1 MRRLLL
7 KLRSRSS
14 SQQED
19 DRGYRMRQR
28 SRHNAALGA
37 VGFNANYRYP
47 ILFTFLYPLV
57 QKHIFS

>member
-1 MRRLLL
+1 MRRPLLR
-7 KLRSRSS
+7 LRSRSS

-19 DRGYRMRQR
+19 DCGYRMWRC

-47 ILFTFLYPLV
+47 ILFTLIP
-57 QKHIFS
+57 